1 MELKRIT
8 VGDLQASSPAGAP
21 GNPLAHVAAEQQVVP
36 RLARLAQAA
45 RSAGVRVVHCTAAFR
60 ADGTGSYTNCPLLV
74 SAFKHRSRLLL
85 GSPEAEP
92 ALELGP
98 EESDLTSVRLH
109 GIGPFVG
116 TSLDPI
122 LRSLG
127 VRTIVLV
134 GGSVNVGLLAATTE
148 AIDFGYR
155 VVIPRDGVMGT
166 PEDYVDA
173 VFEHTLRLLA
183 RITTVEEIIA
193 MWAG

>member
-21 GNPLAHVAAEQQVVP
+21 GNPLADVAAEQQLVP
-36 RLARLAQAA
+36 RVARLADAA
-45 RSAGVRVVHCTAAFR
+45 RSVGVRVIHCTAAFR
-60 ADGTGSYTNCPLLV
+60 ADGVGSYANCPLLA

-85 GSPEAEP
+85 GSAEAEP
-92 ALELGP
+92 VLELGP
-98 EESDLTSVRLH
+98 DASDLTSVRLH

-127 VRTIVLV
+127 AKTIVLV
-134 GGSVNVGLLAATTE
+134 GGSVNVGLLAASTE

-166 PEDYVDA
+166 PQDYVDA

-183 RITTVEEIIA
+183 RITTVEEIVA
-193 MWAG
+193 TWTR